1 MNGSQSME
9 METPGCTLG
18 GRRYFPYE
26 DGNNHKLVRE
36 IGNVTKGLEITFEF
50 AVKPD
55 YMELCLQRNT
65 IPFQLQLSFKTRDQQ
80 KVTRIITEQRPVTIS
95 SQILLGKLN
104 VAVLAVHWT
113 QLCASLTMEGR
124 VKQAQRQLAAQ
135 QDLLSYLSKLRPIQ
149 KEERTYGNWMDTMTT
164 ICNEIE
170 TESQILSDEAAEVV
184 YQMRRAS
191 SISSISSNY
200 RAGNQKKTL
209 VKKKAMQAM

>member
-1 MNGSQSME
+1 EHTSIPAAAQLQDQRPAKSHSHHYRA
-9 METPGCTLG
+9 TAS
-18 GRRYFPYE
+18 
-26 DGNNHKLVRE
+26 NHK
-36 IGNVTKGLEITFEF
+36 
-50 AVKPD
+50 
-55 YMELCLQRNT
+55 
-65 IPFQLQLSFKTRDQQ
+65 
-80 KVTRIITEQRPVTIS
+80 
-95 SQILLGKLN
+95 QILLGKLN

-149 KEERTYGNWMDTMTT
+149 KEERIYGNWMDTMTT

-170 TESQILSDEAAEVV
+170 TESQILSDEAAEAV

-191 SISSISSNY
+191 SISSIGSNY
-200 RAGNQKKTL
+200 RAGNQKETL